1 MERFSSCDW
10 WEDASNSVEE
20 WWGPKV
26 RKDQWGGLMGGPM
39 GKINRG
45 DQEWGPTIRAAVHTA
60 SVPGWE
66 LHGCISSILELGLFR
81 VTTILKGQMANY
93 VQCVLSYISTLC
105 TLMWHANILFSLATC
120 PCLAGGRW
128 VVLIWETHASS
139 CSFSSHSP
147 PGLWVWEWRLDHI
160 EGIK

>member
-1 MERFSSCDW
+1 MERFSSCYW

-20 WWGPKV
+20 WWGPTV
-26 RKDQWGGLMGGPM
+26 RKDQWGGSIGRIRSEDQQLGLQCTQLLSQDESCMG
-39 GKINRG
+39 
-45 DQEWGPTIRAAVHTA
+45 
-60 SVPGWE
+60 
-66 LHGCISSILELGLFR
+66 HGCISSVLEFGFFR
-81 VTTILKGQMANY
+81 VTTILNVANY

-105 TLMWHANILFSLATC
+105 TLMWHANVLFSLATC
-120 PCLAGGRW
+120 LCLAGGRW

-147 PGLWVWEWRLDHI
+147 PGLWMWEWRLDHI